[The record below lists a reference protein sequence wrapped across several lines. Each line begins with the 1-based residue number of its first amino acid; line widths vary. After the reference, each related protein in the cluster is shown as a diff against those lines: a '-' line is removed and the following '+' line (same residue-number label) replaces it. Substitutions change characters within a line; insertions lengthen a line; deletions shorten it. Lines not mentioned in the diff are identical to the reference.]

1 MPDDGA
7 FDGPRPRAEF
17 ANPAARA
24 AGRGSER
31 TLAAVAHAAIGFG
44 LLGIGFLLSLAITA
58 VIWLAG
64 RRSPLI
70 EEQADRAGRYQLFVL
85 LTNVL
90 IVAVGL
96 GAFVALDLRGWWSG
110 GGARAAALL
119 LVLLGTGIV
128 FVLWYVGSIGY
139 GLYAALR
146 VLGGH
151 DFHYPAHPF
160 RRRRHGGPLDRPL
173 RWEE

>member
-1 MPDDGA
+1 MPDDEA
-7 FDGPRPRAEF
+7 FDGPRRRAGF
-17 ANPAARA
+17 AGPTARA
-24 AGRGSER
+24 VGRGSER

-58 VIWLAG
+58 VIWLVG
-64 RRSPLI
+64 RRSPFI
-70 EEQADRAGRYQLFVL
+70 EEQADRAGRNQFFVL

-90 IVAVGL
+90 IVVVGL
-96 GAFVALDLRGWWSG
+96 GAFVLLDLRGWWSR

-160 RRRRHGGPLDRPL
+160 RRRHRAGLLDRPL

>member
-1 MPDDGA
+1 MPDDEA
-7 FDGPRPRAEF
+7 FEEPRPRGGYAR
-17 ANPAARA
+17 PAARVV
-24 AGRGSER
+24 GRGSER
-31 TLAAVAHAAIGFG
+31 TMAAVAHAAIGFG
-44 LLGIGFLLSLAITA
+44 LLGIGFLLSLAITG

-70 EEQADRAGRYQLFVL
+70 EEQADRAGRYQFFVL

-90 IVAVGL
+90 IVAGGL
-96 GAFVALDLRGWWSG
+96 GAFVFLDLRGWWSG

-119 LVLLGTGIV
+119 LVLLGTGLV
-128 FVLWYVGSIGY
+128 FAVWYVGSIGY

-151 DFHYPAHPF
+151 DFQYPAHPF
-160 RRRRHGGPLDRPL
+160 RRRRRGGPLDRPL